1 MTRCRFKKA
10 WKMRHVNRHIYA
22 REALAWFDQFSKLE
36 EYNQAKQ
43 KALRQLGENPNPDEV
58 DRIMGL
64 HWTWTQCCEC
74 GGLQDQGVELDV
86 ICDEFKAVLCLDCI
100 GKAIRIMDEVM
111 E

>member
-1 MTRCRFKKA
+1 
-10 WKMRHVNRHIYA
+10 
-22 REALAWFDQFSKLE
+22 
-36 EYNQAKQ
+36 
-43 KALRQLGENPNPDEV
+43 
-58 DRIMGL
+58 L

-86 ICDEFKAVLCLDCI
+86 ICDDFKAVLCLDCI